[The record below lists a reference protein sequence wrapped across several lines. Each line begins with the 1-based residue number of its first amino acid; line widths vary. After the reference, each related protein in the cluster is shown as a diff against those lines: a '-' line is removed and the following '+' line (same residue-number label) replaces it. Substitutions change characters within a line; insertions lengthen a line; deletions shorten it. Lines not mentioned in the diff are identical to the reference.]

1 MNQSLNIIIWIQIST
16 AIILIAHKSNHMK
29 KLSEDQIDDLLK
41 LKFGKLVEEPG
52 HRAYISN
59 KVLGKIF

>member
-1 MNQSLNIIIWIQIST
+1 
-16 AIILIAHKSNHMK
+16 MK

-41 LKFGKLVEEPG
+41 LKFGELVEEPG